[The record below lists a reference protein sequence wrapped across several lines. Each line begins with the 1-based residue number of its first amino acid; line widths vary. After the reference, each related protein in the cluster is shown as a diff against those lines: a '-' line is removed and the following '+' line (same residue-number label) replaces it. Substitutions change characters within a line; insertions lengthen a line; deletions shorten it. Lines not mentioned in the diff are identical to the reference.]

1 MKNFIKRNH
10 LALSVVAVC
19 VILLVFLYCIG
30 FRITYAPQLENSW
43 DAISAVATW
52 AGVVVSCFAVWAAI
66 QIPQRIAEEQND
78 VSEKQAR
85 MNIYFSIKEFSED
98 WVFYEEHFA
107 GSLDVVQLVRAGALN
122 FIDEVSYEKH
132 HKAFESYKFYFQ
144 KFKEEANQ
152 LKNFHTKIYAL
163 CQSVQTMP
171 ELREKMEPQ
180 LMDAMKDF
188 LEFYNSQNFK
198 NMISYME
205 KKLESIEAQ
214 KISS

>member
-10 LALSVVAVC
+10 LALSAVAVC

-30 FRITYAPQLENSW
+30 FRITYAPQLENGW

-52 AGVVVSCFAVWAAI
+52 ASVVVSCFAVWAAI

-85 MNIYFSIKEFSED
+85 MNI
-98 WVFYEEHFA
+98 
-107 GSLDVVQLVRAGALN
+107 
-122 FIDEVSYEKH
+122 
-132 HKAFESYKFYFQ
+132 
-144 KFKEEANQ
+144 
-152 LKNFHTKIYAL
+152 
-163 CQSVQTMP
+163 
-171 ELREKMEPQ
+171 
-180 LMDAMKDF
+180 F